1 MRSFHCLVSINVNK
15 RALAHRLTRLS
26 SQNIVTGAELFSP
39 IEACEEEQGSVV
51 HPRDRRDDEHNEERR
66 KKIKPE
72 RLFGVIW
79 SSE

>member
-1 MRSFHCLVSINVNK
+1 VI
-15 RALAHRLTRLS
+15 
-26 SQNIVTGAELFSP
+26 GAELFSP

-51 HPRDRRDDEHNEERR
+51 YPRDRRDDEHNEERW